1 LSSAGRV
8 GRPHG
13 RDGSFYVEGPG
24 RRFAEG
30 DEVRVGEELRTVERR
45 AGTDERPL
53 VRLSG
58 VEEREAAAAL
68 RGEDLVVA
76 GDEEGPL
83 AEDEWLAV
91 DLVGLVV
98 EEAGPVRRVLDAPS
112 CSLLE
117 LEDGTLVPLISDV
130 VKEVDV
136 ESGVIRADLR
146 FLGVEP

>member
-1 LSSAGRV
+1 M

-13 RDGSFYVEGPG
+13 RDGSFYVEEPG
-24 RRFAEG
+24 HRLAEG

-58 VEEREAAAAL
+58 VAEREAAAAL

-76 GDEEGPL
+76 GKPEGPL
-83 AEDEWLAV
+83 GADEWLAE
-91 DLVGLVV
+91 DLVGLRV
-98 EEAGPVRRVLDAPS
+98 AGAEPVRRVLDAPS

-117 LEDGTLVPLISDV
+117 LEDGTLVPLVPDA
-130 VKEVDV
+130 VKEVDLDA
-136 ESGVIRADLR
+136 GVIHADLR